1 MHQLLVADLGGDHGE
16 RLGWDAGHHHH
27 HYCDDELY
35 SFVHNHDQNDDLMMI
50 TLAFQEYW
58 ETRGTESD
66 PWHECGS
73 TQVFNNINIFFG
85 PDDGFPIF

>member
-27 HYCDDELY
+27 DCDDELY
-35 SFVHNHDQNDDLMMI
+35 SFFHNHDQNGDLMMI

-58 ETRGTESD
+58 ESRGTESD